1 MNKRTILVYA
11 LAGLFLLGC
20 LYYFFRE
27 ETAAPEASRPQTTSK
42 REMSFETTNLVEEKD
57 GKRLWELSAEAAN
70 VDETAKKIYLT
81 NVKGTFYRDDG
92 SSVTMIANK
101 GVADT
106 VSKEVILEGEVSAAS
121 ASDGATFTAPQVR
134 WAGEI
139 RWFFA
144 DGGVKLVKQGTV
156 ITGDQFESDVDME
169 KIKVRGNAKVV
180 SGGGGL

>member
-1 MNKRTILVYA
+1 MNKRTALVYA

-27 ETAAPEASRPQTTSK
+27 ETSAPEASRLQTTSK
-42 REMSFETTNLVEEKD
+42 REISFEKTDLVEEKD
-57 GKRLWELSAEAAN
+57 GKRLWELSAEVAH

-92 SSVTMIANK
+92 SSVTMIASK

-106 VSKEVILEGEVSAAS
+106 VSKEVFLEGEVSAVS

-134 WAGEI
+134 WAGEL

-144 DGGVKLVKQGTV
+144 DGGVKLIKQGTV
-156 ITGDQFESDVDME
+156 ITGDKLESDVNME
-169 KIKVRGNAKVV
+169 KVKVRGNAKVV
-180 SGGGGL
+180 SGGGAL